1 MLVETF
7 PVGMLYTN
15 CYVACCQKTKEA
27 LIIDPGLEYT
37 QESIPISNYI
47 AKEELK
53 VKFIINT
60 HGHDDHIK
68 GDSVFQEK
76 YKVPVCI
83 HRLDEHYLGEV
94 SFKPSLPNV
103 LLDDG
108 SQIVCGEETLKVLH
122 TPGHTQGSICLIGEK
137 LVFTG
142 DTLFAGSIGR
152 TDFEGGSIKEMQA
165 SLKKIKQ
172 LPDYLLVYS
181 GHGETTIMAQ
191 EKRANPFLT
200 NPDMFF

>member
-1 MLVETF
+1 MHVEIF
-7 PVGMLYTN
+7 PVGTLYTN
-15 CYVACCQKTKEA
+15 CYIAYCLKTKET
-27 LIIDPGLEYT
+27 LIIDPGLEYE
-37 QESIPISNYI
+37 QEATRINNYI
-47 AKEELK
+47 AEEGLK

-76 YKVPVCI
+76 YKVPLCI
-83 HRLDEHYLGEV
+83 HRLEEHYLDEV

-103 LLDDG
+103 LLEEG
-108 SQIVCGEETLKVLH
+108 SRIVCGEETLKVLH

-152 TDFEGGSIKEMQA
+152 TDLKGGSIKEMQA
-165 SLKKIKQ
+165 SMQKIKQ

-181 GHGETTIMAQ
+181 GHGETSIMAQ

>member
-7 PVGMLYTN
+7 PVGTLYTN
-15 CYVACCQKTKEA
+15 CYVACCPKTKEA
-27 LIIDPGLEYT
+27 LIIDPGLEYA
-37 QESIPISNYI
+37 QESTPINNYI
-47 AKEELK
+47 DKEELK

-76 YKVPVCI
+76 YKVPLCI

-94 SFKPSLPNV
+94 GFKPSVPVV

-152 TDFEGGSIKEMQA
+152 TDFKGGSIPDMQA
-165 SLKKIKQ
+165 SLQKIKQ
-172 LPDYLLVYS
+172 LPDYLLVYA

-200 NPDMFF
+200 NQDMFF